1 MRWLRNRQQS
11 QLNRG
16 EPTGTFI
23 FLILAAYLLGSV
35 PLAYLV
41 AKWSRGIDLRQL
53 GSGNIGASNLWMSVS
68 KWVALA
74 VGFFDVVKGILVVWV
89 AQQFGLGVAGQVAV
103 GVAAVVGHNWSVFLR
118 FSGGRGL
125 LTTMGIVLYLMPWG
139 VASFL
144 AIALIGLLSKD
155 FPLPVL
161 GGVTTL
167 PLVGW
172 LSGEPLPITLGF
184 TAMLI
189 ILVIRRLT
197 APRTRLTASVSW
209 QLLINRLL
217 FDRDIRDRRAWVHR
231 PPPKKLTG
239 LKEKG

>member
-1 MRWLRNRQQS
+1 M
-11 QLNRG
+11 
-16 EPTGTFI
+16 
-23 FLILAAYLLGSV
+23 

-53 GSGNIGASNLWMSVS
+53 GSGNIGASNLWVSVS

-89 AQQFGLGVAGQVAV
+89 AQLLGLGVVEQVTV
-103 GVAAVVGHNWSVFLR
+103 GVAAVAGHNWSVFLR

-139 VASFL
+139 VASFV
-144 AIALIGLLSKD
+144 AIASISFFTKD
-155 FPLPVL
+155 SPLPVL
-161 GGVTTL
+161 GGVITL

-172 LSGEPLPITLGF
+172 LSGEPLAITLGL
-184 TAMLI
+184 TAMVI
-189 ILVIRRLT
+189 IMVIRRLT
-197 APRTRLTASVSW
+197 APRTPLTASVSW
-209 QLLINRLL
+209 RQLFINRLL

-231 PPPKKLTG
+231 PPADQSSY
-239 LKEKG
+239 KEKG

>member
-1 MRWLRNRQQS
+1 
-11 QLNRG
+11 
-16 EPTGTFI
+16 
-23 FLILAAYLLGSV
+23 V

-53 GSGNIGASNLWMSVS
+53 GSGNIGASNLWVSVS

-89 AQQFGLGVAGQVAV
+89 AQLLGLGVVEQVTV
-103 GVAAVVGHNWSVFLR
+103 GVAAVAGHNWSVFLR

-139 VASFL
+139 VASFV
-144 AIALIGLLSKD
+144 AIASISFFTKD
-155 FPLPVL
+155 SPLPVL
-161 GGVTTL
+161 GGVITL

-172 LSGEPLPITLGF
+172 LSGEPLAITLGL
-184 TAMLI
+184 TAMVI
-189 ILVIRRLT
+189 IMVIRRLT
-197 APRTRLTASVSW
+197 APRTPLTASVSW
-209 QLLINRLL
+209 RQLFINRLL

-231 PPPKKLTG
+231 PPADQSSY
-239 LKEKG
+239 KEKG

>member
-1 MRWLRNRQQS
+1 V
-11 QLNRG
+11 
-16 EPTGTFI
+16 
-23 FLILAAYLLGSV
+23 AAYLLGSV

-53 GSGNIGASNLWMSVS
+53 GSGNIGASNLWVSVS

-74 VGFFDVVKGILVVWV
+74 VGFFDVVKGILAVWV
-89 AQQFGLGVAGQVAV
+89 AQQFGLGVAEQVTV
-103 GVAAVVGHNWSVFLR
+103 GVAAVAGHNWSVFLR

-144 AIALIGLLSKD
+144 AIASISFFTKD
-155 FPLPVL
+155 SPLPVL
-161 GGVTTL
+161 GGLITL

-172 LSGEPLPITLGF
+172 LSGEPLAITLGF

-197 APRTRLTASVSW
+197 APRTPLAASVNW
-209 QLLINRLL
+209 QQLFINRLL

-231 PPPKKLTG
+231 PPADQSSYKQ
-239 LKEKG
+239 KG

>member
-1 MRWLRNRQQS
+1 M
-11 QLNRG
+11 
-16 EPTGTFI
+16 
-23 FLILAAYLLGSV
+23 

-74 VGFFDVVKGILVVWV
+74 VGFFDVAKGALMVGV
-89 AQQFGLGVAGQVAV
+89 AQLFGLGVAEQVTV

-125 LTTMGIVLYLMPWG
+125 LTTLGVVLILMPWG

-144 AIALIGLLSKD
+144 AIALIGLLIKD

-161 GGVTTL
+161 GGLISL
-167 PLVGW
+167 PLVSW
-172 LSGEPLPITLGF
+172 LSGEPLPVTLGF
-184 TAMLI
+184 IAMVI
-189 ILVIRRLT
+189 ILLIRRLT
-197 APRTRLTASVSW
+197 APRTPLAASVSGR
-209 QLLINRLL
+209 QLFINRLL

-231 PPPKKLTG
+231 PPANQSTG
-239 LKEKG
+239 PEEKG